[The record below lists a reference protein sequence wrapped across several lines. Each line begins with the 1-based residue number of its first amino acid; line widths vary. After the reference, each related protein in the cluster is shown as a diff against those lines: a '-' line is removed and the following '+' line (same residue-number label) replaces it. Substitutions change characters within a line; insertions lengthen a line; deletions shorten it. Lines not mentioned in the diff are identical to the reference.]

1 MKRYFYILILF
12 LFSCDEL
19 LEQSGPLSYETLI
32 AEGWSYFIDG
42 NYNMSEE
49 LFSEVLDIDPSFVP
63 YYSEAFLGL
72 GWSNLYNAKNLLG
85 ASVDDFYQRLAL
97 RDSAHVLL
105 MLAYDEISEYSG
117 NENDELFLLN
127 LKPDLY
133 AGLSYAISSLILYED
148 YYGDEADELVNNAL
162 SYSDSLLALEPDYFF
177 TYDSSNINANSIH
190 LLRAQLYLEIDEY
203 DLAEQEISLIELES
217 TDVQFNVEHE
227 YDNSTYDLFL
237 YVGFQG
243 QEKHLFQMDSINDTT
258 SQVSRSFTSLLPCVD
273 LIVDDIDL
281 SNNEIVECLSSFPT
295 NLLEYKFS
303 VRIPNSID
311 ESITNNADC
320 YYYGFDWIENI
331 GCVDDYI
338 FLMEEFENSSC
349 LSNNYR
355 TISVNQSDSLTTVNS
370 CYNSCEACTD

>member
-1 MKRYFYILILF
+1 
-12 LFSCDEL
+12 
-19 LEQSGPLSYETLI
+19 
-32 AEGWSYFIDG
+32 
-42 NYNMSEE
+42 
-49 LFSEVLDIDPSFVP
+49 
-63 YYSEAFLGL
+63 
-72 GWSNLYNAKNLLG
+72 
-85 ASVDDFYQRLAL
+85 
-97 RDSAHVLL
+97 
-105 MLAYDEISEYSG
+105 
-117 NENDELFLLN
+117 
-127 LKPDLY
+127 
-133 AGLSYAISSLILYED
+133 
-148 YYGDEADELVNNAL
+148 
-162 SYSDSLLALEPDYFF
+162 
-177 TYDSSNINANSIH
+177 
-190 LLRAQLYLEIDEY
+190 
-203 DLAEQEISLIELES
+203 
-217 TDVQFNVEHE
+217 
-227 YDNSTYDLFL
+227 
-237 YVGFQG
+237 
-243 QEKHLFQMDSINDTT
+243 MDSINDTT